1 MSQWPSTGAHRV
13 LSALLRIGW
22 SIKRHDR
29 KEDLI
34 CLLVLQTYRFNTK
47 RFINDV
53 INTAP
58 DQKARAFWQV
68 SSSVRP
74 NAND

>member
-1 MSQWPSTGAHRV
+1 
-13 LSALLRIGW
+13 
-22 SIKRHDR
+22 
-29 KEDLI
+29 
-34 CLLVLQTYRFNTK
+34 LQTYRFNTK